1 LISTISFGRLLH
13 SSVQNDA
20 YLFLILKIKYSFL
33 TFSALETTFQIL
45 SFFVFNY
52 AWSWDVQWG
61 MESTSD
67 QPRNLGQLKEALS
80 VSEYHWAP
88 QVFAW
93 AITRGKNEY

>member
-1 LISTISFGRLLH
+1 MKT
-13 SSVQNDA
+13 SVTENMA
-20 YLFLILKIKYSFL
+20 TWNEKINYPKKGNNH
-33 TFSALETTFQIL
+33 L
-45 SFFVFNY
+45 SFFIFNY